1 MGVRWE
7 LAVTVY
13 IVPINRVLSPT
24 GSEPLS
30 KPRVSRSR
38 ACLQLGSFGA
48 YVLVGLTKLT
58 KSHVPILLPPHLT
71 HPQVLG
77 RQVCTTLGLFRV
89 KVSTLGLM
97 HDR

>member
-1 MGVRWE
+1 M
-7 LAVTVY
+7 
-13 IVPINRVLSPT
+13 SPT
-24 GSEPLS
+24 WLLW
-30 KPRVSRSR
+30 
-38 ACLQLGSFGA
+38 CLCFG
-48 YVLVGLTKLT
+48 GTDQIEDW
-58 KSHVPILLPPHLT
+58 SHVPILLPPHLT